1 MKTQEEIHSLVEAFR
16 TVTKEVT
23 SAIDSE
29 NTGDRL
35 CVAMLLMPLLP
46 AIDEFMAALKKEI
59 ENETESSEESPEESP
74 EDPLDKILHQ
84 IKPNGSIS

>member
-1 MKTQEEIHSLVEAFR
+1 MEAFR

-35 CVAMLLMPLLP
+35 CIAMLLLPLMP
-46 AIDEFMAALKKEI
+46 AIDEFMKVLKEETKQ
-59 ENETESSEESPEESP
+59 ENEKSSSEDSFDNFIPQAKS
-74 EDPLDKILHQ
+74 
-84 IKPNGSIS
+84 NGPVN

>member
-1 MKTQEEIHSLVEAFR
+1 MEAFR

-23 SAIDSE
+23 SAVDSE

-46 AIDEFMAALKKEI
+46 AIDEFMAVLKKEVD
-59 ENETESSEESPEESP
+59 NKSESSEESS

>member
-1 MKTQEEIHSLVEAFR
+1 MEAFR

-23 SAIDSE
+23 SATDSE

-35 CVAMLLMPLLP
+35 CIAMLLLPLLP
-46 AIDEFMAALKKEI
+46 AIDEFMAALKKEA
-59 ENETESSEESPEESP
+59 ENETESPEESP

>member
-1 MKTQEEIHSLVEAFR
+1 MKTQEEIHVLVEAFR

-23 SAIDSE
+23 SATDSE

-35 CVAMLLMPLLP
+35 CIAMLLLPLLP
-46 AIDEFMAALKKEI
+46 AIDEFMAVLKE
-59 ENETESSEESPEESP
+59 EAESETKSPEESP